1 MNVESLRTKLPSN
14 FKQNI
19 RFLLTFFQLS
29 SLKTFFPKN
38 FKLTQRDDLL
48 RFFQQILPLETNL
61 EIIRLGGDADGG
73 YLVPDDFEGINGLVS
88 PGVGGS
94 ISFDI
99 EITKGKIPAVL
110 IDASVEA
117 PSNILSNFTFIPK
130 WLTDASGS
138 FSDQECT
145 LEEIIVDYFPGST
158 NLFLS
163 MDIEGSEWGV
173 INHTET
179 KILEN
184 FRIMTMEIHD
194 LHETISEE
202 LFTSVYQPAMQK
214 LLKSFLVVHLHPNNA
229 GGYFLYS
236 GIMLPKVIE
245 LTLIRKDRVSTIA
258 GRAQIPNAMD
268 IVNRSDLRA
277 ISIPNEVFKI

>member
-1 MNVESLRTKLPSN
+1 MNVESLRSKLPSN